1 MSSGRKDRQ
10 NLNQFVNLKDSRHGQ
25 DEEDELARE
34 IMQVQHDGYGDEDDE
49 IVGQEQF
56 QDEVSDDEIMP
67 DDGQHNFEEEDKL
80 EDGASLQQDH
90 YGQEGETEQS
100 Q

>member
-1 MSSGRKDRQ
+1 
-10 NLNQFVNLKDSRHGQ
+10 
-25 DEEDELARE
+25 
-34 IMQVQHDGYGDEDDE
+34 MQVQHDEYGDEDDE

-56 QDEVSDDEIMP
+56 QDQVSDDDEIMP
-67 DDGQHNFEEEDKL
+67 DDGQHNFDEEEEEDKL

-100 Q
+100 